1 MDNIFTIFNETLK
14 TPEAYMLQIAQR
26 EKTLRKK
33 KRLSR
38 ATLSAKANVS
48 YGSLK
53 RFEETGN
60 ISLTSLIK
68 LAIALDCTTEFDT
81 LFTNKKPESIE
92 EIINGTDQ
100 ITRYNI

>member
-1 MDNIFTIFNETLK
+1 MDNILTIFNGSLK
-14 TPEAYMLQIAQR
+14 TPETYLLEIAKR
-26 EKTLRKK
+26 ERGIRKK
-33 KRLSR
+33 KKLSR
-38 ATLSAKANVS
+38 AELSKKSNVS

-68 LAIALDCTTEFDT
+68 LAIALECTEEFET
-81 LFTNKKPESIE
+81 LFRAGKPESIE

-100 ITRYNI
+100 SA

>member
-1 MDNIFTIFNETLK
+1 MDNILAIFNGTLK
-14 TPEAYMLQIAQR
+14 TPETYLLDIAKR
-26 EKTLRKK
+26 ERTMRKK
-33 KRLSR
+33 KKLSR
-38 ATLSAKANVS
+38 AELSKKSNVS

-68 LAIALDCTTEFDT
+68 LAIALECTEEFES
-81 LFTNKKPESIE
+81 LFRSGKPESIE

-100 ITRYNI
+100 SA

>member
-1 MDNIFTIFNETLK
+1 MDNISAIFNGPLKMPETYL
-14 TPEAYMLQIAQR
+14 LDIAKR
-26 EKTLRKK
+26 ERGIRKK

-38 ATLSAKANVS
+38 AELSKKSNVS

-68 LAIALDCTTEFDT
+68 LAIALECTEEFET
-81 LFTNKKPESIE
+81 LFRAGKPESIE

-100 ITRYNI
+100 SA